1 MKRLK
6 DYGIKEN
13 YIIEAKSFP
22 ELELGR
28 VTAQYKGMYRVSLES
43 GERLAELSGRLRY
56 EIDDNLKFP
65 LVGDYVMVSKNEGN
79 VIINKILS
87 RKSIFFRSSKEN
99 QESKQGIVSNIDT
112 IFICMSLNENYNLN
126 RLERYLSLAWDSGAT
141 PVIVL
146 TKSDLCE
153 DIEEKIEEVELVSS
167 FSDILLTTNKESNR
181 EKFKKYLSKNQ
192 TVTFIGS
199 SGVGKTTLIN
209 ELIGEEIL
217 STQEIGK
224 RDKGRHTTTNREMVI
239 SLYGGVI
246 IDTPGMREIGVKDT
260 NLEKYYDDIE
270 ELERKCRFS
279 DCTHTNEPGCEIR
292 KAIELGILDERRVK
306 NYLKIKRENSYD
318 GLSGKELEK
327 QKLEYM
333 FKDIGG
339 MKKARNIIKDKQKRR
354 GY

>member
-1 MKRLK
+1 MNTLQ

-13 YIIEAKSFP
+13 YIIEAKDFP
-22 ELELGR
+22 DFELGR
-28 VTAQYKGMYRVSLES
+28 VIAQYKGIYKIALES
-43 GERLAELSGRLRY
+43 GEKLAELSGKLRY
-56 EIDDNLKFP
+56 EIDDSLKLP

-87 RKSIFFRSSKEN
+87 RKSIFFRSSNEKKDN
-99 QESKQGIVSNIDT
+99 KQGIVTNVDT

-126 RLERYLSLAWDSGAT
+126 RLERYLSIAWDSGAT

-153 DIEEKIEEVELVSS
+153 DIQEKIQEVELVSA
-167 FSDILLTTNKESNR
+167 FSDIILTSNKENNQ
-181 EKFKKYLSKNQ
+181 EKFKKYLIKNQ
-192 TVTFIGS
+192 TVAFIGS

-209 ELIGEEIL
+209 ELIEEKIL

-224 RDKGRHTTTNREMVI
+224 GDKGRHTTTNREMVI

-246 IDTPGMREIGVKDT
+246 IDTPGMREIGVKDI
-260 NLEKYYDDIE
+260 NLERYYDDIE
-270 ELERKCRFS
+270 ELEKKCRFS
-279 DCTHTNEPGCEIR
+279 DCTHTNEPGCEVR
-292 KAIELGILDERRVK
+292 KAIELGILDERRVE
-306 NYLKIKRENSYD
+306 NYFKIKRENSYD

-327 QKLEYM
+327 RKLDYM
-333 FKDIGG
+333 FKDVGG
-339 MKKARNIIKDKQKRR
+339 MKKARNFIKDKQKRR